1 MTGNQRSP
9 GFTDFEDRPMCMH
22 IFCYDCLH
30 RWLGDKK
37 RSCPLCRTRVLEQPV
52 RDSTFEVELEAAIG
66 EGRVMQ
72 VEMERITETLYE
84 WAGVEF
90 TSA

>member
-1 MTGNQRSP
+1 
-9 GFTDFEDRPMCMH
+9 MH

-37 RSCPLCRTRVLEQPV
+37 KSCPLCRTRVLEQPV
-52 RDSTFEVELEAAIG
+52 RDSAFEAELEAAIG
-66 EGRVMQ
+66 EGCVARVG
-72 VEMERITETLYE
+72 MEKVTETSYE

-90 TSA
+90 ASA